1 MSQNV
6 PKMGYNPGVEKMV
19 KMGQKWS
26 KMRCK
31 IQKLILYLR
40 MIITL
45 FFSKLFP
52 ANETIAD
59 KISTGQEK

>member
-1 MSQNV
+1 
-6 PKMGYNPGVEKMV
+6 
-19 KMGQKWS
+19 MGQKWS

-31 IQKLILYLR
+31 IEKLILYYR

-45 FFSKLFP
+45 IFSKNFA

-59 KISTGQEK
+59 KISIDQEKNLPPGPKIYQI